1 MGPPLGP
8 ASANLFMSYSK
19 SQLLKHGKVSF
30 NKRYF
35 DSGIVS
41 FFRHENEVN
50 QFFRFI
56 NQ

>member
-19 SQLLKHGKVSF
+19 SQLLKHDKVPF

-41 FFRHENEVN
+41 FFKHENEVN
-50 QFFRFI
+50 QFLRFI